1 MPRYKYSCTKCE
13 YTKIYFHGINEK
25 IEICE
30 ACEEQTMEKVLGKIN
45 FKNKKDSKTSQVG
58 SLTKQYI
65 EENREILNKQKEEA
79 KKETY
84 EPS

>member
-1 MPRYKYSCTKCE
+1 MPRYKYSCTNCE
-13 YTKIYFHGINEK
+13 YTKTYFHDINEK

-30 ACEEQTMEKVLGKIN
+30 ACEEPTMKKVLGKIN
-45 FKNKKDSKTSQVG
+45 LKNKKDSKTNQVG

-65 EENREILNKQKEEA
+65 EENREILNNQKKEA
-79 KKETY
+79 REETY

>member
-1 MPRYKYSCTKCE
+1 MPRYKYVCLKCE
-13 YTKIYFHGINEK
+13 YTKTYFHGINET

-30 ACEEQTMEKVLGKIN
+30 VCEEPTMERVLGKIN
-45 FKNKKDSKTSQVG
+45 FKNNKNSKPSQVG

-65 EENREILNKQKEEA
+65 EENRELLNKQKEEA

>member
-1 MPRYKYSCTKCE
+1 MPRYKYSCTNCE
-13 YTKIYFHGINEK
+13 YTKTYFHDINEK

-30 ACEEQTMEKVLGKIN
+30 ACEEPAMKKVLGKIN
-45 FKNKKDSKTSQVG
+45 LKNKKDSKTNQVG

-65 EENREILNKQKEEA
+65 EENREILNNQKKEA
-79 KKETY
+79 REETY